1 MNSGWLSS
9 KAWLALNKSRN
20 ISRHKTTNLLK
31 IWFLFL
37 VSNEDLMIIF
47 WSFQDFSMAKYSSS
61 VLNSTNLISQQFF
74 QRAMQTKQFN
84 QLVSL
89 RYREIISIKGALSG
103 FRKFL
108 ATENPLN
115 MMKRSFLFH
124 LKSSFR
130 LSWHF
135 SQVEKRLG

>member
-1 MNSGWLSS
+1 
-9 KAWLALNKSRN
+9 
-20 ISRHKTTNLLK
+20 
-31 IWFLFL
+31 
-37 VSNEDLMIIF
+37 
-47 WSFQDFSMAKYSSS
+47 MAKYSSS

-108 ATENPLN
+108 ETENLLN
-115 MMKRSFLFH
+115 MMKKSFLFH

-130 LSWHF
+130 LS
-135 SQVEKRLG
+135 